1 VGSAPETWTFDV
13 CTNTW
18 TQMHAAPPQSS
29 TNQLVYDVDS
39 DMTIGSFYGN
49 VWAYDLQADT
59 WTEKGAAP
67 IDVTSWTYD
76 PVSGLVVAWSDEE
89 PWNYDVETDAWTLID
104 QSTEL
109 SPGGYVQFAYDTSV
123 DRIVAYDN
131 GNATSL
137 FDIRTG
143 TWTGSDTETP
153 RVQAFY
159 GLSSPAIAYDEAA
172 ERTVVKGWD
181 LAVYDAAADRWDVTG
196 TDVDGHRMAYD
207 PVNER
212 LVVHGGSG
220 EMTAIETRTGKST
233 VLLEPRPVDVTNNV
247 AYESANPV
255 TLPGVLDVYAPAR
268 GGGWPVVVMF
278 HGGPPLDKADLRQ
291 KAERV
296 ADLGFVVFAA
306 TWGAGGDFPPS
317 YEQLLAN
324 QSQAACAVA
333 FARKHAAEYGGDPE
347 TMIVFGHSAGAN
359 MAALTAFARP
369 EPTAGCLGGTEL
381 GAIDALVTY
390 EGDWVAMGPDVPWD
404 SQITADPRIL
414 HGYTPMSFL
423 PEHPDLRVV
432 MLVSEHPGAEHR
444 VSDAAAVESFI
455 VVRDPSGD
463 LRGYLEANDAF
474 ADGAFDL
481 AETQQVLFSA
491 LEAQGN
497 PVSLEVMPG
506 STHLSLSPA
515 GWEVFLEAF
524 GGALDQD

>member
-1 VGSAPETWTFDV
+1 MRTE
-13 CTNTW
+13 
-18 TQMHAAPPQSS
+18 
-29 TNQLVYDVDS
+29 
-39 DMTIGSFYGN
+39 IGYG
-49 VWAYDLQADT
+49 
-59 WTEKGAAP
+59 
-67 IDVTSWTYD
+67 
-76 PVSGLVVAWSDEE
+76 
-89 PWNYDVETDAWTLID
+89 
-104 QSTEL
+104 
-109 SPGGYVQFAYDTSV
+109 
-123 DRIVAYDN
+123 
-131 GNATSL
+131 
-137 FDIRTG
+137 
-143 TWTGSDTETP
+143 
-153 RVQAFY
+153 
-159 GLSSPAIAYDEAA
+159 AIAA
-172 ERTVVKGWD
+172 
-181 LAVYDAAADRWDVTG
+181 YDAAADHWDKTIIE
-196 TDVDGHRMAYD
+196 TDTEFDVDGGPIVYD

-212 LVVHGGSG
+212 LVVYGQQLGF
-220 EMTAIETRTGKST
+220 MMAFDTRSREWT
-233 VLLEPRPVDVTNNV
+233 VLLEPRPAVVTSNIP
-247 AYESANPV
+247 YETANPV

-278 HGGPPLDKADLRQ
+278 HGGPPLDKANLRQ
-291 KAERV
+291 KAEKV

-333 FARKHAAEYGGDPE
+333 FARTHAAEYGGDPE

-414 HGYTPMSFL
+414 DGYTPMSFL

-455 VVRDPSGD
+455 AVRDPSGD
-463 LRGYLEANDAF
+463 LRAYLEANDAF
-474 ADGAFDL
+474 VDGAFDL

-491 LEAQGN
+491 LRAQGN
-497 PVSLEVMPG
+497 PVSLDVMPG

-524 GGALDQD
+524 GKALDGAS